1 MTDYIST
8 LKYKCTNHGTNSS
21 WTIKR
26 KRARLG
32 VFRNVMM
39 YGEGYWLNL
48 LLILHFLFAAEKYK
62 MEKRLNKNRYETSWN
77 DLRDMWQ
84 REVVKKR
91 DMWQNQR
98 ASPKTYDLIKNE
110 QNLALYQLIKHKF
123 VMINQI
129 KPTQHLN
136 ILSNLFQIKM
146 FLFNKMNKIQ
156 FRALFTR
163 WKEMYLYIMKHA
175 TEFI

>member
-1 MTDYIST
+1 
-8 LKYKCTNHGTNSS
+8 
-21 WTIKR
+21 
-26 KRARLG
+26 
-32 VFRNVMM
+32 
-39 YGEGYWLNL
+39 
-48 LLILHFLFAAEKYK
+48 

-175 TEFI
+175 TEFILKYQREFSMRCRLFTFIPTLYYVKKGSWKKN

>member
-1 MTDYIST
+1 MRQVEMI
-8 LKYKCTNHGTNSS
+8 
-21 WTIKR
+21 
-26 KRARLG
+26 
-32 VFRNVMM
+32 
-39 YGEGYWLNL
+39 
-48 LLILHFLFAAEKYK
+48 
-62 MEKRLNKNRYETSWN
+62 
-77 DLRDMWQ
+77 
-84 REVVKKR
+84 VKKR
-91 DMWQNQR
+91 DLWQNQR

-129 KPTQHLN
+129 KTLQHLN

-156 FRALFTR
+156 FCALFTR

-175 TEFI
+175 TEFIIKLMIPKRVFNALSLVYIYPNSVLCKKRSWKKKLNQHYVKSI